1 MTVRQPTSGYVTTC
15 KQSVYGIWYT
25 KRRRC
30 QASAVGPSV
39 FCNLLVIMNSREQN
53 NVMPEPDDLLKIGSN
68 RRVVDEVYGRLRS
81 AIIMGH
87 FSPGDRFVER
97 SLTARLTV
105 SRTPI
110 REALKRLEQEG
121 LIVCYPHRGCFVRSP
136 SFEEASQAYEMRRVA
151 EGMSGE
157 LAAQRATEDDLEA
170 IRAILK
176 QSRTALKVNDRE
188 AMLLHNN
195 EFHQLQ
201 ARAARNVFLESQLRT
216 LSAYVDLLRGRRWM
230 ASDRAPSTQVEHE
243 AILRALEKRD
253 SKLARQLNEN
263 HVDRAWR
270 IIEKTFNQSIPP
282 NASGEPK
289 SPASAAGDPLSNAE
303 GAVRPSVQLKRSAS
317 S

>member
-1 MTVRQPTSGYVTTC
+1 MTFRQPTSGYVTTC

-30 QASAVGPSV
+30 QASAVGPSA
-39 FCNLLVIMNSREQN
+39 FCNLLVIMDSREQN
-53 NVMPEPDDLLKIGSN
+53 NVMAEPDDLLKIGSN

-170 IRAILK
+170 IRKILK

-188 AMLLHNN
+188 AMLVYNN

-216 LSAYVDLLRGRRWM
+216 LSAYVDLLRGRRWT